1 MKDNKIIQG
10 CLQNDRRSQR
20 AFVDKYTKYL
30 FGVCLRYV
38 KNEHSA
44 KDCLQ
49 EALLQ
54 ILKSFDKYEEQGNF
68 KSWIA
73 KVTSMVCLQ
82 HLRKNKK
89 FNYADIADAPEIYAN
104 ENVSQALEVN
114 DILQFLDTMPHNYR
128 VAINMFIIEGY
139 NHKEI
144 SKTLG
149 ISASS
154 SRSLVAR
161 GRKMIIEAFE
171 EKKTGKKQNVK
182 KWEIATSKVLVTN

>member
-10 CLQNDRRSQR
+10 CIQNDRRSQR
-20 AFVDKYTKYL
+20 AFVDHYAKYL

-38 KNEHSA
+38 KDEHTA

-68 KSWIA
+68 KAWIA
-73 KVTSMVCLQ
+73 KIASMVCLQ

-89 FNYADIADAPEIYAN
+89 FNYADIADAPEMYIA
-104 ENVSQALEVN
+104 ENVSQTLEVN

-139 NHKEI
+139 SHKEI

-149 ISASS
+149 ISESS
-154 SRSLVAR
+154 SRSLVTR
-161 GRKMIIEAFE
+161 GRKMIIDAFE
-171 EKKTGKKQNVK
+171 EEKITEEREEEVWKG
-182 KWEIATSKVLVTN
+182 IPSKALIVN